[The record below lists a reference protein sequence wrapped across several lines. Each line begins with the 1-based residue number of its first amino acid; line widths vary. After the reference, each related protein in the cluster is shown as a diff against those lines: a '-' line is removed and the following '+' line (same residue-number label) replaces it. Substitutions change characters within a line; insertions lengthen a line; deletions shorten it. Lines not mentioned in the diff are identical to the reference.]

1 MTGFR
6 AIFSREIRAAFFTAS
21 GWTVL
26 AIGTF
31 LSGLVFILL
40 SLIPG
45 GPATVQPVLKIS
57 AWILLLVV
65 PALSMRSFSD
75 ERRQGT
81 WEILQAAPI
90 TPLTVVLGKFTALL
104 CQLLLLGVPVVV
116 SGGLLELYG
125 RPDWGE
131 IACGLLGLFLGGA
144 LWLALGMLASTLTE
158 SQLVAYLLALFTSL
172 LVVLG
177 SRLLPGLVGSG
188 QADVFFA
195 LDPTRRIEDFAIGL
209 FDTSNLVY
217 FLVTTVGLLWLTRLM
232 ADWRPGLRPR
242 GRGIFA
248 GLLEWCGLILAIVA
262 VIAIFD
268 LPSMQRT
275 YDLTRTRAYAL
286 DQDTITL
293 LEELPVDD
301 GVWTIDLLAVSEE
314 NETGVMRQV
323 DEVLRRFD
331 QASDGIVTSRIDPL
345 DPESLERF
353 ESLILRL
360 RSAYA
365 QEVEL
370 YESTLARAVE
380 IYSDLRLF
388 AVETLP
394 AFREVLAT
402 LPSETNGA
410 IQLGEIA
417 RALTRLGVEGGE
429 LELFVSRGL
438 ESDGARPIP
447 DHEGVRT
454 ALLTTCLFWAEQLE
468 ATVTFLQVN
477 MIDSSVTPELRRFA
491 LAERARFQSV
501 AEKLASVSDRLKR
514 LPALALSEASR
525 AIQSGEAAIVT
536 GPGFGAAV
544 IPSWQL
550 FPRNAV
556 DSPDGTVR
564 IDRRFRGE
572 EVLAGAIRSLLIPE
586 RPMVVL
592 VHGEDRRMLASSSDG
607 GDFYA
612 LADALRAAR
621 YEVEEWN
628 VTTGE
633 RPIAAEGTRP
643 VWLILPPLK
652 RSGLEF
658 SREEDALLD
667 ISRELLESGEPV
679 LLSLGRSILPVLGKE
694 DPWATLVSTLGVR
707 GATDRLVLER
717 VPVDED
723 TFEFRQWVR
732 LPQPSDKV
740 SHPVS
745 DAVGAQALV
754 ILQPVALEVDEGSDA
769 EVLWAI
775 EPDEDR
781 WLESEWRMDRIESRQ
796 VIPEEGLFEQPLPV
810 VVAVERT
817 IAGEDPQRVLVVGG
831 SGWLLSTV
839 ADLSRSMGGD
849 RRVLEAPGNRSL
861 LLASAAWLSGLDE
874 LVAQSGG
881 VSEFSR
887 LTGLSEVTRRI
898 WGVLLILV
906 LPSDGPRTGWNHHRV
921 SRRRA

>member
-1 MTGFR
+1 MNGFR
-6 AIFSREIRAAFFTAS
+6 AIFFREIRAAFFTPS

-26 AIGTF
+26 AIGAF
-31 LSGLVFILL
+31 LSGLVFTLL
-40 SLIPG
+40 SLVPG
-45 GPATVQPVLKIS
+45 GPATVQPVLKVS

-65 PALSMRSFSD
+65 PALSMKSFSD

-90 TPLTVVLGKFTALL
+90 TPMTVILGKYMALV
-104 CQLLLLGVPVVV
+104 CQLLMLGLPILLFGVI
-116 SGGLLELYG
+116 LEIHG

-131 IACGLLGLFLGGA
+131 IACGLLGLLLGGA

-177 SRLLPGLVGSG
+177 SRLLPGLVGSA
-188 QADVFFA
+188 QADLFFA
-195 LDPTRRIEDFAIGL
+195 IDPTRRIEDFAIGL
-209 FDTSNLVY
+209 FDTSNLV
-217 FLVTTVGLLWLTRLM
+217 FFIVSTAGLLWLTRLM

-242 GRGIFA
+242 ARFVFA
-248 GLLEWCGLILAIVA
+248 GALEWVGLVVLVFG
-262 VIAIFD
+262 VVAIFD
-268 LPSMQRT
+268 LPSMQRSF
-275 YDLTRTRAYAL
+275 DLTRTRAYAL
-286 DQDTITL
+286 DDSTLTL
-293 LEELPVDD
+293 LESLPT
-301 GVWTIDLLAVSEE
+301 GEEPWTIDLLAVSNE
-314 NETGVMRQV
+314 NEGGVMRQV

-331 QASDGIVTSRIDPL
+331 QASDGLVTSRIDPL
-345 DPESLERF
+345 DPDSLERF

-365 QEVEL
+365 DEVSL
-370 YESTLARAVE
+370 YESTLAQALE
-380 IYSDLRLF
+380 AYGALRIF

-394 AFREVLAT
+394 AFREVLST
-402 LPSETNGA
+402 LPAETNGA
-410 IQLGEIA
+410 VQLAEIA

-429 LELFVSRGL
+429 LELFVNRGL

-468 ATVTFLQVN
+468 STVAFLQSN
-477 MIDSSVTPELRRFA
+477 MIDSTVTTDLRRFA
-491 LAERARFQSV
+491 LNERDRFRTVS
-501 AEKLASVSDRLKR
+501 ESMASIADQLKR
-514 LPALALSEASR
+514 LPPLALSDASR

-544 IPSWQL
+544 VPSWQL

-556 DSPDGTVR
+556 DASDGTVR

-572 EVLAGAIRSLLIPE
+572 EVLAGAIRSLLLPE

-592 VHGEDRRMLASSSDG
+592 VHGEDRRMLSSSADG

-633 RPIAAEGTRP
+633 RPIAVEGTRP

-658 SREEDALLD
+658 SKEETALLG
-667 ISRELLESGEPV
+667 ITRELLEGGEPV

-694 DPWATLVSTLGVR
+694 DPWATLVGSLGVR

-732 LPQPSDKV
+732 LPQPLDGL

-745 DAVGAQALV
+745 DAVGDQALV
-754 ILQPVALEVDEGSDA
+754 ILQPVALEIDPDSDA

-781 WLESEWRMDRIESRQ
+781 WLESEWRMDRVESRQ
-796 VIPEEGLFEQPLPV
+796 VIPEEGLFEEPLPV
-810 VVAVERT
+810 VVALERT
-817 IAGEDPQRVLVVGG
+817 IPEQGPQRVLVVGG

-861 LLASAAWLSGLDE
+861 LLASTAWLSGLDE
-874 LVAQSGG
+874 LVPQSGG

-887 LTGLSEVTRRI
+887 LTGLSETMRRV
-898 WGVLLILV
+898 WGGVFIVILPLSVLGLGGLV
-906 LPSDGPRTGWNHHRV
+906 VV

>member
-6 AIFSREIRAAFFTAS
+6 AIFSRELRAAFFTAS

-31 LSGLVFILL
+31 LSGMVFILL
-40 SLIPG
+40 SLVPG

-81 WEILQAAPI
+81 WEILQAAPV
-90 TPLTVVLGKFTALL
+90 TPTTVVLGKFLALL
-104 CQLLLLGVPVVV
+104 CQLLLLGLPVVV
-116 SGGLLELYG
+116 FGAILELYG

-188 QADVFFA
+188 QADFFFA

-217 FLVTTVGLLWLTRLM
+217 FLVATGGLLWLTRLM

-242 GRGIFA
+242 GGQVFA
-248 GLLEWCGLILAIVA
+248 GILEWLGLIVA
-262 VIAIFD
+262 VVGIIAIFD
-268 LPSMQRT
+268 LPSMQRS

-286 DQDTITL
+286 DQSTLTL
-293 LEELPVDD
+293 LEELPTEE
-301 GVWTIDLLAVSEE
+301 GVWTIDLLAVSQE
-314 NETGVMRQV
+314 NDAGVMRQV

-331 QASDGIVTSRIDPL
+331 QASEAVITSRIDPL

-353 ESLILRL
+353 ESLIFRL

-365 QEVEL
+365 DEVDL
-370 YESTLARAVE
+370 YETTLDQAIEVYGE
-380 IYSDLRLF
+380 LRIF

-394 AFREVLAT
+394 AFRDVLAS
-402 LPSETNGA
+402 LPAETNGA
-410 IQLGEIA
+410 VQLGEIA
-417 RALTRLGVEGGE
+417 RALTRLGVEGGQF
-429 LELFVSRGL
+429 ELFVTRGL

-454 ALLTTCLFWAEQLE
+454 ALLTTSLFWAEQFE
-468 ATVTFLQVN
+468 ATVAFLQKN
-477 MIDSSVTPELRRFA
+477 MIDSSVTPDLRRFA
-491 LAERARFQSV
+491 LVERGRFQSV
-501 AEKLASVSDRLKR
+501 SEKLASVADRLKR

-544 IPSWQL
+544 VPSWQL

-556 DSPDGTVR
+556 DSEDGTVR

-572 EVLAGAIRSLLIPE
+572 EVLSGAIRSLLLPE

-592 VHGEDRRMLASSSDG
+592 VHGEDRRMLTSSSDG

-628 VTTGE
+628 VATAQ
-633 RPIAAEGTRP
+633 RPIAVEGSRP

-652 RSGLEF
+652 RAGLEF
-658 SREEDALLD
+658 SEQEKALLK
-667 ISRELLESGEPV
+667 ISRELLEAGEPV

-717 VPVDED
+717 IPVDEG

-732 LPQPSDKV
+732 LPQPLEDI

-754 ILQPVALEVDEGSDA
+754 ILQPVALEIDADSDA
-769 EVLWAI
+769 KVLWAI

-796 VIPEEGLFEQPLPV
+796 VIPEEGLFDEPLPV

-817 IAGEDPQRVLVVGG
+817 IEGQGLQRVLIVGG

-861 LLASAAWLSGLDE
+861 LLASTAWLAGLDE
-874 LVAQSGG
+874 LVPQSGG

-887 LTGLSEVTRRI
+887 LTGLSEMTRQF
-898 WGVLLILV
+898 WGIFLILILPLLV
-906 LPSDGPRTGWNHHRV
+906 LGLGGSIIV

>member
-6 AIFSREIRAAFFTAS
+6 AIFFREIRAAFFTPS

-26 AIGTF
+26 AIGAF
-31 LSGLVFILL
+31 LSGVVFILL

-90 TPLTVVLGKFTALL
+90 TPGAVVLGKFAALA
-104 CQLLLLGVPVVV
+104 CQLLLLGLPVVLF
-116 SGGLLELYG
+116 GGVLELHG

-131 IACGLLGLFLGGA
+131 IACGLLGLLLGGA

-188 QADVFFA
+188 DAGLFFA

-209 FDTSNLVY
+209 FDTSNLV
-217 FLVTTVGLLWLTRLM
+217 FFAVSTAGLLWLTRLM

-242 GRGIFA
+242 GGHVISVVMECIGVF
-248 GLLEWCGLILAIVA
+248 VA
-262 VIAIFD
+262 VVAIIAIFD
-268 LPSMQRT
+268 LPGMQRSF
-275 YDLTRTRAYAL
+275 DLTRTRAYAL
-286 DQDTITL
+286 DRNTLTL
-293 LEELPVDD
+293 LEDLPTDD
-301 GVWTIDLLAVSEE
+301 GVWTIDLLAVSSE
-314 NETGVMRQV
+314 NDAGVMRQV

-331 QASDGIVTSRIDPL
+331 QASESLVTSRIDPL
-345 DPESLERF
+345 DPGSLERF

-365 QEVEL
+365 EEVEL
-370 YESTLARAVE
+370 YESTLDRALE
-380 IYSDLRLF
+380 SYKELRLF

-394 AFREVLAT
+394 AFREVLAS

-410 IQLGEIA
+410 VQLGEIA

-429 LELFVSRGL
+429 FELFVTRGL
-438 ESDGARPIP
+438 ESNGARPIP

-468 ATVTFLQVN
+468 ATVAFLQMN
-477 MIDSSVTPELRRFA
+477 MIDSSVTPDLRRFA
-491 LAERARFQSV
+491 LSERERFQMVS
-501 AEKLASVSDRLKR
+501 ERLASVADALKR

-544 IPSWQL
+544 VPSWQL

-556 DSPDGTVR
+556 DSTDGTVR

-572 EVLAGAIRSLLIPE
+572 EVLAGAIRSLLLPE
-586 RPMVVL
+586 RPMVIL
-592 VHGEDRRMLASSSDG
+592 VHGEDRRMLTSSADG

-633 RPIAAEGTRP
+633 RPIASEGERA

-652 RSGLEF
+652 RNGLEF
-658 SREEDALLD
+658 SKEESALLD
-667 ISRELLESGEPV
+667 VSRELLESGEPV

-694 DPWATLVSTLGVR
+694 DPWATLVSSLGVR

-717 VPVDED
+717 VAVDEG

-732 LPQPSDKV
+732 LPQPLEEI

-745 DAVGAQALV
+745 DAVGDQALV
-754 ILQPVALEVDEGSDA
+754 ILQPVALEIDDDSDA
-769 EVLWAI
+769 QVLWAI

-781 WLESEWRMDRIESRQ
+781 WLESEWRMDRVESRK
-796 VIPEEGLFEQPLPV
+796 VIPEDGLFENPLPV
-810 VVAVERT
+810 VVAVERE
-817 IAGEDPQRVLVVGG
+817 IEGRGLQRVLVVGG

-861 LLASAAWLSGLDE
+861 LLTSAAWLSGLDE
-874 LVAQSGG
+874 LVPQSGG
-881 VSEFSR
+881 VREFSR
-887 LTGLSEVTRRI
+887 LTGLSETTRRV
-898 WGVLLILV
+898 WGGVLVLGLPLLV
-906 LPSDGPRTGWNHHRV
+906 LGIGGSIIV

>member
-1 MTGFR
+1 MSGFR
-6 AIFSREIRAAFFTAS
+6 AIFFREIRAAFFTPS

-31 LSGLVFILL
+31 LSGLVFSLL

-65 PALSMRSFSD
+65 PALSMKSFSD

-90 TPLTVVLGKFTALL
+90 TPTTVVLGKFLALV
-104 CQLLLLGVPVVV
+104 CQLLLLGIPVVLF
-116 SGGLLELYG
+116 GAILELHG

-131 IACGLLGLFLGGA
+131 IACGLLGLLLGGA

-177 SRLLPGLVGSG
+177 SRLLPGVVGSA
-188 QADVFFA
+188 QADLFFA

-217 FLVTTVGLLWLTRLM
+217 FLVTIAGLLWLTRLM
-232 ADWRPGLRPR
+232 ADWRPGLRPSTR
-242 GRGIFA
+242 RLFA
-248 GLLEWCGLILAIVA
+248 GGLEWAGVVVA
-262 VIAIFD
+262 VVGVIAIFD
-268 LPSMQRT
+268 LPSLQRSL
-275 YDLTRTRAYAL
+275 DLTRTRAYAL
-286 DQDTITL
+286 DRSTLTL
-293 LEELPVDD
+293 LEDLPVED
-301 GVWTIDLLAVSEE
+301 GVWTIDLLAVSNE
-314 NETGVMRQV
+314 NDSGVMRQV

-331 QASDGIVTSRIDPL
+331 QASEGLVTSRIDPL

-353 ESLILRL
+353 DSLILRL
-360 RSAYA
+360 RSAYSE
-365 QEVEL
+365 EVAL
-370 YESTLARAVE
+370 YESTLAQALE
-380 IYSDLRLF
+380 AYENLRLF

-394 AFREVLAT
+394 AFRDVLAS
-402 LPSETNGA
+402 LPPDTNGA
-410 IQLGEIA
+410 VQLGEIA

-429 LELFVSRGL
+429 LELFVTRGL

-454 ALLTTCLFWAEQLE
+454 ALLTTSLFWAEQLE
-468 ATVTFLQVN
+468 ATVAFLQMN
-477 MIDSSVTPELRRFA
+477 MIDSTVTTDLRRFA
-491 LAERARFQSV
+491 LTERERFQSV
-501 AEKLASVSDRLKR
+501 SEMMASVADRLKR
-514 LPALALSEASR
+514 LPPLALSEASR

-544 IPSWQL
+544 VPSWQL

-556 DSPDGTVR
+556 DSSDGTVR

-572 EVLAGAIRSLLIPE
+572 EVLAGAIRSLLLPE
-586 RPMVVL
+586 RPMVIL
-592 VHGEDRRMLASSSDG
+592 VHGEDRRMLSSSSDG

-628 VTTGE
+628 VTSGE

-652 RSGLEF
+652 RAGLEF
-658 SREEDALLD
+658 SKQESALLD
-667 ISRELLESGEPV
+667 ISRELLSSGEPV

-694 DPWATLVSTLGVR
+694 DPWATLVATLGVR

-717 VPVDED
+717 IPLDEG

-732 LPQPSDKV
+732 LPQPLDSV

-745 DAVGAQALV
+745 DAVGDQALV
-754 ILQPVALEVDEGSDA
+754 ILQPVALEIDADSDA

-781 WLESEWRMDRIESRQ
+781 WLESEWRMDRVESRQ
-796 VIPEEGLFEQPLPV
+796 VIPEEGLFDEPLPV
-810 VVAVERT
+810 VVAVERM
-817 IAGEDPQRVLVVGG
+817 IEGQGRQRVLVVGG

-849 RRVLEAPGNRSL
+849 RRVLEAPGNRAL
-861 LLASAAWLSGLDE
+861 LLTSTAWLSGLDE
-874 LVAQSGG
+874 LVPQSGG

-887 LTGLSEVTRRI
+887 LTGLSETMRRL
-898 WGVLLILV
+898 WGGLVVVVLPLGVLALGGLIIF
-906 LPSDGPRTGWNHHRV
+906 
-921 SRRRA
+921 SRRRT